1 MEGFIKHFL
10 GEWRSYKF
18 CYKFV
23 LQFFA
28 GLVRFSFP
36 IQQIFKKPCGKELS
50 AVDLK
55 AGEKGTFSGKKITLW
70 ANSFVIHVPLKSN
83 AFSNWRKTFHL
94 SWIKNPL
101 PLYGN

>member
-1 MEGFIKHFL
+1 MEGFIKHLL

-50 AVDLK
+50 A
-55 AGEKGTFSGKKITLW
+55 GSFEKLERRGPFQEKNKSFGKQFCYT
-70 ANSFVIHVPLKSN
+70 S
-83 AFSNWRKTFHL
+83 
-94 SWIKNPL
+94 
-101 PLYGN
+101 

>member
-1 MEGFIKHFL
+1 MEGFIKHLL

-50 AVDLK
+50 AGSFESWREGDL
-55 AGEKGTFSGKKITLW
+55 FRKKINLL
-70 ANSFVIHVPLKSN
+70 ANSFVIPLKSN
-83 AFSNWRKTFHL
+83 AFSNWRRTFHL

-101 PLYGN
+101 HFVPL